1 MKKSVAVFLL
11 SILAFSGFAYN
22 WGEALQK
29 AIYFYECQQAGPL
42 MTGNRVEWRGDATMN
57 DGIKGGWYDAGDH
70 VKFNLPMAFTA
81 SMLGWGE
88 YEYKSALSGSGQ
100 LSYYEANLRFVLDY
114 LASCWNGSTYTYQV
128 GDGTNDHT
136 WWGPVEVIEK
146 DDQAGIR
153 PTASTSLA
161 GSVMAQ
167 TSAALAI
174 GAFLFD
180 NATYL
185 TKAKQLFSSVDAN
198 RSDAGYT
205 AANNFYTSNSG
216 PIDELLWAACWLY
229 LATNDSSY
237 LAKAESYVPLLKKQP
252 QEDWIEY
259 KWAHCWDDV
268 HYGAM
273 LLLARITGNADY
285 KSFVEK
291 HLDWWV
297 AGANGKT
304 PDGLSWLDAWGSLRY
319 ASASAFVAFV
329 YSDWSGADSAKAST
343 YRSWAASQL
352 DYIAG
357 DNERSGSYVVGY
369 GANAPKRPH
378 HRTAHGSWCDSQ
390 NVPPAH
396 RHVLYGALVGGPDKS
411 GAYTDDISNYTTNE
425 VACDYNAGFA
435 ACSIRMYA
443 LYGGNPVAGFPVA
456 ETREDE
462 FFCEASVTS
471 SSSSQTDIRLY
482 VNNRSAWPARLVRNL
497 NFRYYMD
504 LSEVMDSGKSASDV
518 KAAYNYVEFPVT
530 ITGPTLATGT
540 VYYFQVSFTDGTSI
554 YPGGNA
560 QYAAEVQ
567 LRITPPTG
575 ATWNNSNDPS
585 YEGLTSAETKTANI
599 PVFDGTTL
607 LFGRDFGG
615 SGTPAPTPVSTPN
628 PQNIPLTISIS
639 APGGTTGIVDIAPG
653 NLGTSSQ
660 RISGANG
667 TTVTVQYQQPVTVT
681 FTASASSG
689 YFNSWSGALTGSANP
704 TTLYVDR
711 VLSVTAS
718 FIEIPPPTP
727 IPTAVP
733 TATPDTTTAPTAV
746 PTALPTATPSTGL
759 LGDVNSNGT
768 IDIVDALLT
777 AQYYVGLNPTGFNTA
792 NADVTRDGN
801 IDIVDAL
808 RIAQYYVG
816 LIPGF

>member
-1 MKKSVAVFLL
+1 MKKILAVFALL
-11 SILAFSGFAYN
+11 ILGFSGFAYN

-29 AIYFYECQQAGPL
+29 AVYFYECQQAGPL
-42 MTGNRVEWRGDATMN
+42 MSGNRVEWRGNATMN

-70 VKFNLPMAFTA
+70 VKFNLPMAFAA

-88 YEYKSALSGSGQ
+88 YEYKSSLSGSGQ
-100 LSYYEANLRFVLDY
+100 LSYYESNLKFVLDY

-167 TSAALAI
+167 TAAALAI
-174 GAFLFD
+174 GGLLFD
-180 NATYL
+180 NSTYL

-198 RSDAGYT
+198 RSDSGYT

-237 LAKAESYVPLLKKQP
+237 LTKAESYVPLLKKQP

-273 LLLARITGNADY
+273 LLLARITGNASY
-285 KSFVEK
+285 KSFIEK
-291 HLDWWV
+291 HIDWWV

-304 PDGLSWLDAWGSLRY
+304 PDGLSWLDSWGSLRY

-329 YSDWSGADSAKAST
+329 YSDWSGADAAKASG
-343 YRSWAASQL
+343 YRTWAASQL
-352 DYIAG
+352 NYIAG
-357 DNERSGSYVVGY
+357 DNERNGSYIVGY
-369 GANAPKRPH
+369 GTNPPKRPH

-390 NVPPAH
+390 NVPPNH
-396 RHVLYGALVGGPDKS
+396 RHTLYGALVGGPDKS
-411 GAYTDDISNYTTNE
+411 GGYTDDISNYTTNE
-425 VACDYNAGFA
+425 VACDYNAGLA
-435 ACSIRMYA
+435 ACAIKMYA
-443 LYGGNPVAGFPVA
+443 LYGGAALAGFPAA
-456 ETREDE
+456 ETKEDE

-471 SSSSQTDIRLY
+471 SGSSQTDIRLY
-482 VNNRSAWPARLVRNL
+482 VNNRSAWPARLIKGL

-504 LSEVMDSGKSASDV
+504 LSEVSASGKNPTDV

-530 ITGPTLATGT
+530 ITGPTLATGSI
-540 VYYFQVSFTDGTSI
+540 YYFQVSFTDGTSI
-554 YPGGNA
+554 FPGGNA

-567 LRITPPTG
+567 LRITPPSG
-575 ATWNNSNDPS
+575 ASWDPSNDPS
-585 YEGLTSAETKTANI
+585 CKGLTSTETKTVNI
-599 PVFDGTTL
+599 PVYDGTTRI
-607 LFGRDFGG
+607 FGTEPGADGN
-615 SGTPAPTPVSTPN
+615 TPTPTPVPDSTPN
-628 PQNIPLTISIS
+628 PQNIPLTITIVAAS
-639 APGGTTGIVDIAPG
+639 GTTGIVDIAPG
-653 NLGTSSQ
+653 NLMTASQ
-660 RISGANG
+660 RISGPNG
-667 TTVTVQYQQPVTVT
+667 TTVTVQYQSPVEVT
-681 FTASASSG
+681 FTASASSQIFG
-689 YFNSWSGALTGSANP
+689 SWSGALTGSTNP
-704 TTLYVDR
+704 TSLYVDR
-711 VLSVTAS
+711 VLSVTAN
-718 FIEIPPPTP
+718 FMEIQPTP
-727 IPTAVP
+727 IPTPA
-733 TATPDTTTAPTAV
+733 
-746 PTALPTATPSTGL
+746 GL
-759 LGDVNSNGT
+759 LSDVNSSGA
-768 IDIVDALLT
+768 IDIVDALLV
-777 AQYYVGLNPTGFNTA
+777 AQYYVGLAPANFNEA
-792 NADVTRDGN
+792 NADVTKDGT
-801 IDIVDAL
+801 IDIIDAL